1 MVFFKIF
8 INRVVVLKGRLSFSS
23 WMLFCCCKRT
33 KQSHLPQRP
42 HFLFLKRNDNL
53 FSRFCTH
60 MKCYQSLIIVSFKS
74 KECFPFLVQS
84 IIHSSMWNWRTQSH
98 SKTCLRGI
106 PPQSKR
112 VLFSC
117 FFFIKIV
124 KSAKWKLGYLVLLHF
139 KDWLLPHCHSML
151 CFTAVRFFPRVLIL
165 GKGIP
170 YFSPRP

>member
-1 MVFFKIF
+1 
-8 INRVVVLKGRLSFSS
+8 
-23 WMLFCCCKRT
+23 MLFCCCKRT

-42 HFLFLKRNDNL
+42 HFCFYNKEILRV
-53 FSRFCTH
+53 FSRFCTLTRCH
-60 MKCYQSLIIVSFKS
+60 QSLIIVRFKS
-74 KECFPFLVQS
+74 KECFTFLVQS

-151 CFTAVRFFPRVLIL
+151 CFTAVRFFSTGPDSGEGNPLSYPQAIKR
-165 GKGIP
+165 GG
-170 YFSPRP
+170 FR